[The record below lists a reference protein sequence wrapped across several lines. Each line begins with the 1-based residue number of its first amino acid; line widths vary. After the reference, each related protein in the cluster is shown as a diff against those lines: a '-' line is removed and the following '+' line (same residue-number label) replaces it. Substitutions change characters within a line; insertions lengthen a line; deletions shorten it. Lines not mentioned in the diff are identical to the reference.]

1 MAKKHLGAGLFLLL
15 ISLVLLGCGAQTP
28 QPALPS
34 PSVVPETVERGPEA
48 ATPAPLPTA
57 IVAPAGPGIQMVR
70 LQTADEVTIV
80 GSYYQPP
87 APKAPGVILLHMVAR
102 SRQDWD
108 PLARK
113 LQGAGYAV
121 LAIDLRGHG
130 ESGGTQA
137 WGRMPQDV
145 VAAQVFLSRQP
156 EVDGGRIGIVGASI
170 GANLG
175 LDYAASHGV
184 VRSLVLLSPGLD
196 YRGIK
201 TERPM
206 QEYDRPVLIV
216 ASEEDQYS
224 VESSRKLDSLAKG
237 KHQLHL
243 YKGAGHGTEMLAHEP
258 GLSDLIVGWLRD
270 TL

>member
-1 MAKKHLGAGLFLLL
+1 MRREKLWFGPFFLLVGL
-15 ISLVLLGCGAQTP
+15 ILVGCGG
-28 QPALPS
+28 QPSAPTAALAP
-34 PSVVPETVERGPEA
+34 VEQLPEV

-57 IVAPAGPGIQMVR
+57 VVEQPGSDVQTVR

-80 GSYYQPP
+80 GTYYAPP
-87 APKAPGVILLHMVAR
+87 AGNAPGVILLHMVAR

-113 LQGAGYAV
+113 LREAGYAV

-130 ESGGTQA
+130 DSGGTQA

-145 VAAQVFLSRQP
+145 VAAQVFISRQP
-156 EVDGGRIGIVGASI
+156 EVDKGRIGIVGASI
-170 GANLG
+170 GANLA

-184 VRSLVLLSPGLD
+184 VRSVVLLSPGLD
-196 YRGIK
+196 YRGVR

-206 QEYDRPVLIV
+206 QDYDRPVLIV
-216 ASEEDQYS
+216 ASEEDQYAA
-224 VESSRKLDSLAKG
+224 ESSRKLDSLAQG
-237 KHQLHL
+237 KHQLQL
-243 YKGAGHGTEMLAHEP
+243 YKDAGHGTQMLELEP
-258 GLSDLIVGWLRD
+258 SLSELILSWLQD